1 MEGKRVLITGGC
13 SGLGKALAERYAA
26 SGDNVTVAD
35 IAPQEAAPPHTQ
47 HVRFDCEHPSF
58 SWLADAKPYD
68 IVICNAGIS
77 NSDDF
82 LATGHEHDSRL
93 MQINALGHIA
103 LVRELLKAEK
113 IVQGG
118 RLAFVISGT
127 AFLPFSIAI
136 AYAAS
141 KAALDGFAHA
151 LAPYVY
157 GQGISITRIY
167 PGPMKTP
174 HAEKYYVKY
183 NEGKGASPER
193 VAACVIRG
201 ITARKSRIIP
211 DSTSRLFWLASCLM
225 PSLLVRMVARKYH
238 RSTK

>member
-1 MEGKRVLITGGC
+1 MASKRILITGAC
-13 SGLGKALAERYAA
+13 SGLGKALAERYSAA
-26 SGDNVTVAD
+26 GYEVTVAD
-35 IAPQEAAPPHTQ
+35 IAPSEAAPPQAHY
-47 HVRFDCEHPSF
+47 VRFDCEHPTF
-58 SWLADAKPYD
+58 AWLADAEAFD

-82 LATGHEHDSRL
+82 LHTGHEHDSRL

-103 LVRELLKAEK
+103 LVRELLKAGK
-113 IVQGG
+113 VNDDG

-127 AFLPFSIAI
+127 VFLPFSIAI

-157 GQGISITRIY
+157 GRGISVTRIY

-174 HAEKYYVKY
+174 HAEKYYAKY
-183 NEGKGASPER
+183 NEGKGTSPER
-193 VAACVIRG
+193 VAACIVGG
-201 ITARKSRIIP
+201 IEARKQRIMP
-211 DSTSRLFWLASCLM
+211 DAASRLFWLASSIV
-225 PSLLVRMVARKYH
+225 PRLLVRMVAKKYH
-238 RSTK
+238 GNVS